1 LGWGRGGGAG
11 ASSSSSLSTITLLP
25 VFFDCICCILAK
37 SAGGFLSDPV
47 KSIAPAEVALAVVAA
62 ESDEDDDDDA
72 ITPELGTI
80 SGHRYLSNDSTVPRI
95 AKTLFP

>member
-1 LGWGRGGGAG
+1 M
-11 ASSSSSLSTITLLP
+11 
-25 VFFDCICCILAK
+25 
-37 SAGGFLSDPV
+37 
-47 KSIAPAEVALAVVAA
+47 APAEVALAVVAA

-95 AKTLFP
+95 AKTLFPLHKQQSVGQSPVHEESPRTESDEFVAKIVRGR